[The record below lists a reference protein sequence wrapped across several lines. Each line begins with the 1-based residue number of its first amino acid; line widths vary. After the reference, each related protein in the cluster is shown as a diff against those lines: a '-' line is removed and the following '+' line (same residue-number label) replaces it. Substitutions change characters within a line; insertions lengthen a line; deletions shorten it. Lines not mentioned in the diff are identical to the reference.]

1 MNHYETILIFQPEL
15 SDEALDQL
23 IEALQER
30 LKTGG
35 AEIADI
41 EHWGKRRLAYAV
53 RRERYG
59 HYVLIRHQAPT
70 DLIRQFE
77 NHLKISEP
85 ILKFLTVRV
94 EPGAVT
100 PSELLKERE
109 RSGDGDAAEEAPAP
123 PEAAPLQG
131 EEETK
136 PEPAGDG
143 EPLESAEGSDVEAEE
158 EEETEG
164 KLEE

>member
-23 IEALQER
+23 IEAFQER

-35 AEIADI
+35 AEIAEI

-59 HYVLIRHQAPT
+59 HYVLIRYHAPT

-85 ILKFLTVRV
+85 VLKFLTVRV
-94 EPGAVT
+94 QGFIGQ
-100 PSELLKERE
+100 LGLKK
-109 RSGDGDAAEEAPAP
+109 GVVG
-123 PEAAPLQG
+123 
-131 EEETK
+131 
-136 PEPAGDG
+136 
-143 EPLESAEGSDVEAEE
+143 
-158 EEETEG
+158 
-164 KLEE
+164 